1 MKRIR
6 MLVDKKGSPDGIQV
20 QLYKTGQVYLL
31 PERLADI
38 FLKAGWAEEDKTLE
52 AMIET
57 KEATVEDSV
66 VKPELKT
73 KTRKK

>member
-6 MLVDKKGSPDGIQV
+6 MLVDKKGSPDGIEV
-20 QLYKTGQVYLL
+20 QLYKAGQVYFL

-38 FLKAGWAEEDKTLE
+38 FLTAGWAEEDKTLDGI
-52 AMIET
+52 IET
-57 KEATVEDSV
+57 KDAAVEEPA
-66 VKPELKT
+66 VKAEPKI